1 MTYEI
6 SYIGMDGISH
16 TETHVGDEASK
27 NRVVTFIEERGTH
40 CISVED
46 FPEE

>member
-16 TETHVGDEASK
+16 TETHVGDEVSK
-27 NRVVTFIEERGTH
+27 NRVVVFIEERGAH